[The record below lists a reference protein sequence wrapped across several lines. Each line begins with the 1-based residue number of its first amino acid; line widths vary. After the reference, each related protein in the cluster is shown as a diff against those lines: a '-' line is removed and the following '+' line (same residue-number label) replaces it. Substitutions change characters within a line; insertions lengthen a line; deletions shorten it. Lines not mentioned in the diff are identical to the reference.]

1 MSIAHIS
8 RVYPA
13 KSQWITEDDV
23 LTTKQKDTLLET
35 AVERIGKLETA
46 LRMVLENQGGHQ
58 HWDSFGTAGANCPIC
73 QQQQEAATQAW
84 EVLRGKPQAPLTPTG
99 ESLRTILEWYEQI
112 PNDELPPDHVKK
124 AFRQINDVM
133 GVPEK

>member
-1 MSIAHIS
+1 M
-8 RVYPA
+8 
-13 KSQWITEDDV
+13 
-23 LTTKQKDTLLET
+23 LTAKQKDTLLQT
-35 AVERIGKLETA
+35 AVERIGNLEMA
-46 LRMVLENQGGHQ
+46 LRMVLENQGGHH
-58 HWDSFGTAGANCPIC
+58 HWDRFGTAGANCPIC

-84 EVLRGKPQAPLTPTG
+84 ELLRDKPAAKSPLTPTG

-112 PNDELPPDHVKK
+112 PNDELPPDHVRK